1 MLAVWLWHTENKE
14 KRAKCLRTSNDGVQC
29 HVVYTVNEMPQEPD
43 SCLYQLAFG
52 KTGFIHYVVS
62 LKVAEPIHDVK

>member
-1 MLAVWLWHTENKE
+1 MWQD
-14 KRAKCLRTSNDGVQC
+14 SNDGVQC
-29 HVVYTVNEMPQEPD
+29 HVVYNVNEMPQEPD